1 VGYLYVLAAATLWGL
16 LGSVSK
22 LVFAQGVSP
31 LEAAFWRA
39 VMGMVVFGAHAIIAR
54 QTRINRKDFPAFVG
68 FGLVGIALFYGG
80 YQSAIAAGGAA
91 LAAVLLYTAPAM
103 VALMSWLM
111 LKEPMDGFKVLA
123 IALTLLGVAA
133 ISLQG
138 GSVRVTGAAVFWGL
152 VSAFTYATYYIF
164 GKLYLSRYTAPTM
177 LLYALPVGALALAPF
192 VHFVPKNLTAWATM
206 VFLALAS
213 TYAANLFYYA
223 GLKRLETTRA
233 SVVATLEP
241 VVAAL
246 VAWLWWGEK
255 FSGLGYLGALLVLSG
270 VLLMV
275 FKPSSGAQPLEAPQ

>member
-1 VGYLYVLAAATLWGL
+1 MGYAYVLIAATLWGL

-22 LVFAQGVSP
+22 LVFAQGITP

-39 VMGMVVFGAHAIIAR
+39 VMGTVAFGAHAIILR
-54 QTRINRKDFPAFVG
+54 QTRVDRKDLPALIG

-80 YQSAIAAGGAA
+80 YQSAIGAGGAA

-103 VALMSWLM
+103 VALMSWLV
-111 LKEPMDGFKVLA
+111 LKERMDAFKVLA
-123 IALTLLGVAA
+123 IALTLAGIAA

-138 GSVRVTGAAVFWGL
+138 GAVKVTGTAVFWGL

-164 GKLYLSRYTAPTM
+164 GKLYLGRYAAPTM

-192 VHFVPKNLTAWATM
+192 VQFAPKNATAWAAM
-206 VFLALAS
+206 IFLALAS

-223 GLKRLETTRA
+223 GLKRLEATKA
-233 SVVATLEP
+233 SVVATIEP
-241 VVAAL
+241 VVAAC
-246 VAWLWWGEK
+246 VAWLWWGER
-255 FSGLGYLGALLVLSG
+255 FSLLGYLGAALVLSG

-275 FKPSSGAQPLEAPQ
+275 FKPVSRAQAVEPAP

>member
-1 VGYLYVLAAATLWGL
+1 MGYVYVLAAATLWGL

-22 LVFAQGVSP
+22 LVFAQGITP

-39 VMGMVVFGAHAIIAR
+39 VMGTLIFGTHAIILR
-54 QTRINRKDFPAFVG
+54 QTRINRKDLPALVG
-68 FGLVGIALFYGG
+68 FGLVGIGLFYGG
-80 YQSAIAAGGAA
+80 YQSAIASGGAA

-103 VALMSWLM
+103 VALMSWLV
-111 LKEPMDGFKVLA
+111 LKERMDGSKVLA
-123 IALTLLGVAA
+123 VLLTLAGVAA

-138 GSVRVTGAAVFWGL
+138 GTVKVTGVAVLWGL

-164 GKLYLSRYTAPTM
+164 GKLYLGRYAAPTM

-192 VHFVPKNLTAWATM
+192 VHFAPKTATAWVAM
-206 VFLALAS
+206 IFLALAS

-223 GLKRLETTRA
+223 GLKRLEATKA
-233 SVVATLEP
+233 SVVATIEP

-255 FSGLGYLGALLVLSG
+255 FSLLGYLGAVLVLGG

-275 FKPSSGAQPLEAPQ
+275 FKPAVSSPAIEPTP

>member
-1 VGYLYVLAAATLWGL
+1 MGYVYVLAAATLWGL

-22 LVFAQGVSP
+22 LVFAQSVTP

-39 VMGMVVFGAHAIIAR
+39 VMGAVVFGAHAAILR
-54 QTRINRKDFPAFVG
+54 QTRVDRKDLPALLG

-103 VALMSWLM
+103 VAVMSWLI
-111 LKEPMDGFKVLA
+111 LKERVDGFKLLA
-123 IALTLLGVAA
+123 VALTLVGVAA

-138 GSVRVTGAAVFWGL
+138 GALKVTPAAVFWGL

-164 GKLYLSRYTAPTM
+164 GKLYLGRYAAPTM

-192 VHFVPKNLTAWATM
+192 VHFVPKNATAWVAM
-206 VFLALAS
+206 IFLALAS

-223 GLKRLETTRA
+223 GLKRLEATRA

-241 VVAAL
+241 VVAAF
-246 VAWLWWGEK
+246 VAWLWWGER
-255 FSGLGYLGALLVLSG
+255 FSLLGYLGAVLVLCG

-275 FKPSSGAQPLEAPQ
+275 FKPSGSAQPLEAPQ